1 MNKIYFF
8 LLIVSFSSCLPRI
21 SYLGNS
27 YAPTKEPDLYV
38 DEKSIERPYKIIGK
52 GYPERFALFPAEL
65 LQKKALQKAKGKGAD
80 AVLITDYFVQS
91 AVANISS
98 VYRTDSLG
106 KGLITT
112 GNSTLSNGNQVDT
125 KFIILFLKYTDHK

>member
-8 LLIVSFSSCLPRI
+8 FLMIFFSSCLPKI

-27 YAPTKEPDLYV
+27 YSPTKEPDFYV

-52 GYPERFALFPAEL
+52 GYPERFGLYPLEV
-65 LQKKALQKAKGKGAD
+65 LQRKALTKAKDKGAD
-80 AVLITDYFVQS
+80 AILIQDYFIQNT
-91 AVANISS
+91 VATVNSI
-98 VYRTDSLG
+98 YRTDSLG

-112 GNSTLSNGNQVDT
+112 GSSVLSNGNSDYT
-125 KFIILFLKYTDHK
+125 RFIVLFLKYTDH